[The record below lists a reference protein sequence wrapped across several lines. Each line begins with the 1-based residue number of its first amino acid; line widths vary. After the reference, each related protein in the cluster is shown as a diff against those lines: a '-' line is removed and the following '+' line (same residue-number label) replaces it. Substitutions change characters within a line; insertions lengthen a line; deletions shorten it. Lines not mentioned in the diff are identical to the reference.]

1 MVNRCVMPIF
11 YLAPREGQSNDPRW
25 AATSLREGC
34 WVAARSGYAARLKV
48 GMATLK
54 EECWIVAPRRRMS
67 RDQEKRYS
75 PWLNAPLTECRPA
88 NPPIDVPE
96 GIIVTVSGKPISV
109 GVPVGGRLLA
119 QGSAGSIKPA
129 GAHRCANS
137 EPTARPCLQQHP
149 ALDSSI
155 ARAAPRVAPHL
166 GIIAQISDLAHR
178 SMMPSP
184 GGWSMYSMP
193 MLRRSPSL
201 TRTGRTLLRV
211 AGGSAPG

>member
-1 MVNRCVMPIF
+1 MSSRRLTLIDGEQWEITYEDPNIKKARCAQNSLGRERSGPPRSCYRWPMVRKTNWSRQLPHSGTPLDGSPMVNRCVMPIF

-75 PWLNAPLTECRPA
+75 PWLNAHLTECRPD

-96 GIIVTVSGKPISV
+96 GIILTVSGKTIS
-109 GVPVGGRLLA
+109 
-119 QGSAGSIKPA
+119 
-129 GAHRCANS
+129 
-137 EPTARPCLQQHP
+137 
-149 ALDSSI
+149 
-155 ARAAPRVAPHL
+155 
-166 GIIAQISDLAHR
+166 
-178 SMMPSP
+178 
-184 GGWSMYSMP
+184 
-193 MLRRSPSL
+193 
-201 TRTGRTLLRV
+201 
-211 AGGSAPG
+211 